1 MTVSTESLVQEVTVL
16 LPVRQLAVAVDVSQP
31 GQPLVQPGGLLTVQ
45 LAQGDGGGGRRHLQR
60 NFSHKKLE
68 PHHELISDGWK
79 KLVAC

>member
-60 NFSHKKLE
+60 KSFT
-68 PHHELISDGWK
+68 
-79 KLVAC
+79 